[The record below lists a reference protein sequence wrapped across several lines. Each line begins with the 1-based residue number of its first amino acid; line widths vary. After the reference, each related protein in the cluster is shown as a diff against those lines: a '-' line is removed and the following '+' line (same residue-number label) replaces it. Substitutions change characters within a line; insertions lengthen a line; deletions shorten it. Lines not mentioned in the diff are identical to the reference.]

1 MPIRKMTL
9 TALLIA
15 LGVFSAHLVSIP
27 VGTSR
32 CFPIQ
37 SALNILIAAWL
48 GLSYSLT
55 SAFLISTL
63 RFLLGTGSLL
73 AFPGS
78 LFGAFLAGYAY
89 QKTKKIDWAIAGEVI
104 GTGLVGSLVSVPI
117 ATTFLGIPTLG
128 AFFFVFP
135 FTLSSISGSIIA
147 WFLYKTPLT
156 ASLFKTFKSN

>member
-15 LGVFSAHLVSIP
+15 IGVLSAHLIAIP
-27 VGTSR
+27 VGASR
-32 CFPIQ
+32 CFPVQ

-48 GLSYSLT
+48 GLSYSVS

-78 LFGAFLAGYAY
+78 LFGDFLAGYAY
-89 QKTKKIDWAIAGEVI
+89 KKTKKIGWAIAGEVV
-104 GTGLVGSLVSVPI
+104 GTGIIGSLVSVPI
-117 ATTFLGIPTLG
+117 ATTFLGVPALG
-128 AFFFVFP
+128 AFFFVLP
-135 FTLSSISGSIIA
+135 FALSSIGGGIIA

-156 ASLFKTFKSN
+156 KYISQSFNSN